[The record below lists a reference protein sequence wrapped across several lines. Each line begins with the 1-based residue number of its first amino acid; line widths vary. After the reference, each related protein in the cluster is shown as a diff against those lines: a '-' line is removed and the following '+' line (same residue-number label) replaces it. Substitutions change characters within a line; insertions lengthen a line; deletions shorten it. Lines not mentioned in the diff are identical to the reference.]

1 MAEVEAGR
9 SYSGMERF
17 MFFLTPILFT
27 LVLLGVLLTLFNVDL
42 RNRFL
47 EAGNK
52 VPFLESILPEAPAAE
67 GEAVTDA
74 AIRETNVS
82 EKIAEL
88 EALLASKEIEVTQ
101 LASANTQQEQTIA
114 DLQAQ
119 LEQLNQIGQEKQLDD
134 EAYQARITEL
144 ASMFGQITPS
154 KAAPILQSMT
164 LEEMVLIMDAMRP
177 EIRVAVMEKMAPA
190 RAAEATVMLKDTV
203 SAKDRQ
209 IAALQARLNEQAPTT
224 GQTNPYLDDA
234 QLSGTFNNMAPE
246 SAAAL
251 LLQMAEVSP
260 AKTLQILNTV
270 DDASRSEIIAEMSEL
285 NEKYTAQLVAKLMVG
300 R

>member
-1 MAEVEAGR
+1 MAEVEADK

-27 LVLLGVLLTLFNVDL
+27 LVLLGVLLTIFNVDL

-52 VPFLESILPEAPAAE
+52 VPFLEQMLPDAPTAE
-67 GEAVTDA
+67 GEAVTDDSV
-74 AIRETNVS
+74 RQTNNA

-88 EALLASKEIEVTQ
+88 EALLAAKDAELAQ
-101 LASANTQQEQTIA
+101 LTAASSQQEQTIA
-114 DLQAQ
+114 ELEAQ
-119 LEQLNQIGQEKQLDD
+119 IKQLGEIGQEKQLDD
-134 EAYQARITEL
+134 AAYQARITEL

-190 RAAEATVMLKDTV
+190 RAAEATVMLKDTTP
-203 SAKDRQ
+203 AKDRQ
-209 IAALQARLNEQAPTT
+209 IAALQARLSEQSTT
-224 GQTNPYLDDA
+224 AEQNDPFLDDA
-234 QLSGTFNNMAPE
+234 QLSGTFNNMAPD
-246 SAAAL
+246 SAASL

-260 AKTLQILNTV
+260 AKTLQILNSV
-270 DDASRSEIIAEMSEL
+270 NDASRSQIIAEMSAL
-285 NEKYTAQLVAKLMVG
+285 NEKYTAQLVSKLMSG

>member
-67 GEAVTDA
+67 GEVVTDA
-74 AIRETNVS
+74 AIRETNTS

-88 EALLASKEIEVTQ
+88 EALLAAKEIEVTQ

-114 DLQAQ
+114 ELQAQ
-119 LEQLNQIGQEKQLDD
+119 LEQLSQIGQEKQLDD
-134 EAYQARITEL
+134 EAYQTRITEL

-209 IAALQARLNEQAPTT
+209 IAALQARLNEQTPAT
-224 GQTNPYLDDA
+224 GQANPYLDDA
-234 QLSGTFNNMAPE
+234 QLSGTFNNMAPD

-285 NEKYTAQLVAKLMVG
+285 NEKYTAQLVAKLMAG

>member
-1 MAEVEAGR
+1 MAEVEAGK

-52 VPFLESILPEAPAAE
+52 VPFLESVLPEAPAAE
-67 GEAVTDA
+67 GDVVTDD
-74 AIRETNVS
+74 AIRETNAA

-88 EALLASKEIEVTQ
+88 EALLAAKDLEVTQ
-101 LASANTQQEQTIA
+101 LTSAQTQQEQTIA
-114 DLQAQ
+114 ELQAQ
-119 LEQLNQIGQEKQLDD
+119 IEQLSQIGQEKQLDD
-134 EAYQARITEL
+134 EAYQARIAEL
-144 ASMFGQITPS
+144 AAMFGQITPS

-177 EIRVAVMEKMAPA
+177 EIRVAVMEKMTPA
-190 RAAEATVMLKDTV
+190 RAAEATVMLKDTLP
-203 SAKDRQ
+203 AKDRQ
-209 IAALQARLNEQAPTT
+209 IAALQARLNEQAATT
-224 GQTNPYLDDA
+224 DQTDPFLDDA
-234 QLSGTFNNMAPE
+234 QLSGTFNNMAAD

-270 DDASRSEIIAEMSEL
+270 DDASRSEIIAEMSAL
-285 NEKYTAQLVAKLMVG
+285 NEKYTAQLVSKLMAG

>member
-1 MAEVEAGR
+1 
-9 SYSGMERF
+9 

-52 VPFLESILPEAPAAE
+52 VPFLESILPEAPAAA
-67 GEAVTDA
+67 GEVVTDA
-74 AIRETNVS
+74 AIRETNTS

-88 EALLASKEIEVTQ
+88 EALLAAKDIEVTQ

-114 DLQAQ
+114 ELQAQ
-119 LEQLNQIGQEKQLDD
+119 LEQLSQIGQEKQLDD
-134 EAYQARITEL
+134 EAYQTRITEL

-209 IAALQARLNEQAPTT
+209 IAALQARLNEQTPAT

-234 QLSGTFNNMAPE
+234 QLSGTFNNMAPD

-270 DDASRSEIIAEMSEL
+270 DDTSRSEIIAEMSEL
-285 NEKYTAQLVAKLMVG
+285 NEKYTAQLVAKLMAG

>member
-1 MAEVEAGR
+1 MAEVEAGK

-74 AIRETNVS
+74 AIRETNAS

-88 EALLASKEIEVTQ
+88 EALLAAKEIEVSQ
-101 LASANTQQEQTIA
+101 LASTTTRQEQTIA
-114 DLQAQ
+114 ELQAQ
-119 LEQLNQIGQEKQLDD
+119 LEQLSQAGQEKQLDD

-209 IAALQARLNEQAPTT
+209 IAALQARLNEQTPAAAL
-224 GQTNPYLDDA
+224 TNPYLDDA
-234 QLSGTFNNMAPE
+234 QLSGTFNNMAPD
-246 SAAAL
+246 SAATL

-260 AKTLQILNTV
+260 AKALQILNTV

-285 NEKYTAQLVAKLMVG
+285 NEKYTAQLVAKLMAG